1 LSSGFEDALLEHGV
15 GRDEIGRGHHVE
27 HLAGRELDDRLVVA
41 RHAAHAGGG
50 GMPPLLL
57 EQEGLFDQV
66 ERVALPGGVGEA
78 PILGQRIDR
87 GLRIAPGCAA
97 HGIVGKPHQLAPA
110 LGGKLELLA
119 RRAEH
124 MCPPVGIGLCQ
135 RGGRL
140 A

>member
-27 HLAGRELDDRLVVA
+27 HLAGRELDDRFVVPGD
-41 RHAAHAGGG
+41 AAHAGRR

-57 EQEGLFDQV
+57 EQEGLLDQV
-66 ERVALPGGVGEA
+66 ERMALPGCVGEA

-87 GLRIAPGCAA
+87 RLGIAAGCAA
-97 HGIVGKPHQLAPA
+97 HGIVGEPHQLAPA
-110 LGGKLELLA
+110 LGGELQLPA
-119 RRAEH
+119 WRAENVR
-124 MCPPVGIGLCQ
+124 PPVGKRLRQ
-135 RGGRL
+135 SGGRL